1 MNVEVDDVPFVLT
14 ATAWDAENYDSRG
27 DSLSSN
33 CQMIRQG
40 LRCRLITFKK
50 KGQKLTYKYLIKVMP
65 ISVSLCQWSNS
76 LDMSR
81 FPRQPFRW
89 SVSQLCVV
97 TPFLLTPSRIQSHET
112 TLFRHKP
119 FELSVSPTRSVQST
133 IMLIWLQSISE
144 FIGQL
149 DDNFAQSLIVKYS
162 DKADSPLESV
172 SGKLDNRKRGAQHL
186 KLTQS
191 GW

>member
-81 FPRQPFRW
+81 FPRQPFR
-89 SVSQLCVV
+89 
-97 TPFLLTPSRIQSHET
+97 
-112 TLFRHKP
+112 
-119 FELSVSPTRSVQST
+119 
-133 IMLIWLQSISE
+133 
-144 FIGQL
+144 
-149 DDNFAQSLIVKYS
+149 
-162 DKADSPLESV
+162 
-172 SGKLDNRKRGAQHL
+172 
-186 KLTQS
+186 
-191 GW
+191 

>member
-1 MNVEVDDVPFVLT
+1 MVKFPWHVQIPKT
-14 ATAWDAENYDSRG
+14 A
-27 DSLSSN
+27 
-33 CQMIRQG
+33 
-40 LRCRLITFKK
+40 
-50 KGQKLTYKYLIKVMP
+50 V
-65 ISVSLCQWSNS
+65 
-76 LDMSR
+76 
-81 FPRQPFRW
+81 RW

-172 SGKLDNRKRGAQHL
+172 SGKLDNRKRGAHIWSWPKVDGKLNYWCLSSCAHSCGVAPSSKEVICVLRYTRNILGGEKSQGSGLL
-186 KLTQS
+186 KGRS
-191 GW
+191 YV